1 MKKYKCDLSM
11 AQFIGHNLNAKN
23 IPFEIFV
30 KSFSDITIV
39 IEDQHAETAQKI
51 CKGWF

>member
-11 AQFIGHNLNAKN
+11 AQFIGANLNAKN

-30 KSFSDITIV
+30 KSFSDITI
-39 IEDQHAETAQKI
+39 IIDDKHAETALKI
-51 CKGWF
+51 CKGWI